1 VQREG
6 EAVKTTQGDTVIAAL
21 KRKPHTY
28 AEMLAIPGGGCCCWK
43 RAAEAIEQPRNHGWE
58 IKIGRR
64 WVAGHDYL
72 TTWQV
77 VKVKR

>member
-6 EAVKTTQGDTVIAAL
+6 EAVKATQGDIVIAAL

-28 AEMLAIPGGGCCCWK
+28 AEMLAIPGGGICPWK
-43 RAAEAIEQPRNHGWE
+43 RAAEGIEQYRHTGWT
-58 IKIGRR
+58 IKLARR

-77 VKVKR
+77 VKVK